1 MARLERPSTTSK
13 NPATKFISW
22 KSNDKCFSYYDKEA
36 EKNVQVPL
44 PFKFLFLEHYSTVKG
59 WNDASESRIYSNE
72 VFSIGKEELKVS
84 SYEGGVI
91 AEGLYKDVK
100 AKVNQAGGKYHRSVY
115 VLLEDGSIANL
126 QLKGSAVSNYST
138 FYQDNN
144 HLLDNQWMEVN
155 TAQDGKKGS
164 IKYSM
169 PVFTVGKNI
178 DAKMDAKATEQ
189 AKVLQEYINNYK
201 KGANVKDVEVDAEIV
216 TASELKD
223 REVVITDQ
231 DDLPF

>member
-1 MARLERPSTTSK
+1 MARLERPTTSSK

-36 EKNVQVPL
+36 ATNVAVTL

-59 WNDASESRIYSNE
+59 WNDASESAIFSNE
-72 VFSIGKEELKVS
+72 VYAIGKEVLKVS
-84 SYEGGVI
+84 SFKGGII
-91 AEGLYKDVK
+91 AEGLYKDIK

-144 HLLDNQWMEVN
+144 HLLDNQLIEVN

-169 PVFTVGKNI
+169 PVFTLGDLI
-178 DAKMDAKATEQ
+178 DDKLNNVANEQ
-189 AKVLQEYINNYK
+189 ASVLENYMNAYKSGTINVNE
-201 KGANVKDVEVDAEIV
+201 VEVDA
-216 TASELKD
+216 D
-223 REVVITDQ
+223 VVKADTEDI
-231 DDLPF
+231 PF

>member
-36 EKNVQVPL
+36 AKNVEVSL

-59 WNDASESRIYSNE
+59 WNDASESAIFSNE
-72 VFSIGKEELKVS
+72 VYAIGKEELKVS
-84 SYEGGVI
+84 SFKGGVI

-169 PVFTVGKNI
+169 PVFTVGENI
-178 DAKMDAKATEQ
+178 DVKIDAKATEQ

-201 KGANVKDVEVDAEIV
+201 KGADVKDVEVVAEEV
-216 TASELKD
+216 KSLNSEKED
-223 REVVITDQ
+223 I
-231 DDLPF
+231 DLPF

>member
-36 EKNVQVPL
+36 AKNVEVSL

-59 WNDASESRIYSNE
+59 WNDASESAIFSNE
-72 VFSIGKEELKVS
+72 VYAIGQEELKVS
-84 SYEGGVI
+84 SFKGGVI
-91 AEGLYKDVK
+91 AEGLYKNIK

-115 VLLEDGSIANL
+115 VMLEDGSMANV
-126 QLKGSAVSNYST
+126 QLKGSAVSNYSP
-138 FYQDNN
+138 FYKDNEY
-144 HLLDNQWMEVN
+144 LLDNQWIEIN
-155 TAQDGKKGS
+155 TAQEGKKGS

-169 PVFTVGKNI
+169 PVFTLGKQIGEDLNGR
-178 DAKMDAKATEQ
+178 ATEQ

-201 KGANVKDVEVDAEIV
+201 KGADVKDI
-216 TASELKD
+216 
-223 REVVITDQ
+223 EVVAEEVTVDKEEQ
-231 DDLPF
+231 EDLPF